1 MATPLYLIETR
12 SPRIRKTW
20 FLEIDRDHNSR
31 EFALREV
38 RFGEVV
44 KVLEVIEPCED
55 FPRGQVLDVTAELE
69 AEAGIHR
76 DDYRTPFTGQD
87 AIDWQNDRRRALQ
100 MSEG

>member
-1 MATPLYLIETR
+1 MPNALYFIETK

-20 FLEIDRDHNSR
+20 FLETDRDTTSR
-31 EFALREV
+31 EFALKEV
-38 RFGEVV
+38 GFGEVI

-55 FPRGQVLDVTAELE
+55 FPRGQVLDITAELE

-87 AIDWQNDRRRALQ
+87 AIDWANDRRRALQ
-100 MSEG
+100 MAE

>member
-1 MATPLYLIETR
+1 MPSPLYFIETT
-12 SPRIRKTW
+12 SPRIRGAW
-20 FLEIDRDHNSR
+20 FIETDRDQNSR
-31 EFALREV
+31 EFALKEV
-38 RFGEVV
+38 RRGEAV

-87 AIDWQNDRRRALQ
+87 AIDWQNDRARALQ
-100 MSEG
+100 MAEV